1 MGGGPVDTRLVVL
14 NRLLEALAV
23 PVDVTSIDARKKMQK
38 AVYLA
43 QASGLKLGYA
53 YGWYLLGP
61 YSTGLARDYYALA
74 STLGPDAPAGA
85 ELRDDVR
92 AGLAPLREALNV
104 PQGVQLSAPQWFEL
118 LSSVHFLRKVRG
130 LTTPDA
136 NLVLLKEK
144 PEVAPFADRAAEALG
159 AAQLL

>member
-1 MGGGPVDTRLVVL
+1 MDTRLVVL
-14 NRLLEALAV
+14 NRLLETLAV
-23 PVDVTSIDARKKMQK
+23 PVDMTSIDARKKMQK

-53 YGWYLLGP
+53 
-61 YSTGLARDYYALA
+61 
-74 STLGPDAPAGA
+74 
-85 ELRDDVR
+85 
-92 AGLAPLREALNV
+92 
-104 PQGVQLSAPQWFEL
+104 PQWFEL

-130 LTTPDA
+130 LPTPDA
-136 NLVLLKEK
+136 NAVLLKEK

>member
-1 MGGGPVDTRLVVL
+1 MDTRLVVL
-14 NRLLEALAV
+14 NRLLETLDV

-61 YSTGLARDYYALA
+61 YSTSLARDYYALA
-74 STLGPDAPAGA
+74 STLGADAPTIGA
-85 ELRDDVR
+85 ELRDEVR

-104 PQGVQLSAPQWFEL
+104 PHGVQLSAPQWFEL

-130 LTTPDA
+130 LPPPDA
-136 NLVLLKEK
+136 NAVLLKEK
-144 PEVAPFADRAAEALG
+144 PEVAPFADRATVALG